1 MMEIIERLGMND
13 FITTL
18 FAISVVS
25 ASVVV
30 LIKSSNRII
39 ETLSSK
45 VNESDNSDITKSIKE
60 FSDLISKNEQVDII
74 NIMYE
79 NVGEMREYYVI
90 SKQQANRSFVA
101 ALFICF
107 AGVIIYV
114 IGMFSYIFGG
124 KDINVITIVSGT
136 VIEVISG
143 LFFWLYKNT
152 IKQLEVYHKR
162 LESTEKYLIAYHM
175 IQQVPEERRYEEQ
188 RNYINYVLNDNQCQ
202 IKKEKEDY

>member
-1 MMEIIERLGMND
+1 MD
-13 FITTL
+13 
-18 FAISVVS
+18 
-25 ASVVV
+25 
-30 LIKSSNRII
+30 KSDTN
-39 ETLSSK
+39 K
-45 VNESDNSDITKSIKE
+45 VTASIKE
-60 FSDLISKNEQVDII
+60 FSDLLSKNEQIDII
-74 NIMYE
+74 KIMYE

-124 KDINVITIVSGT
+124 KDINIITIVSGT

-188 RNYINYVLNDNQCQ
+188 RNYINYVLNDNQYQ